1 MKFGFERREEKE
13 RNALQ
18 VASPWVFEI
27 IAVKMGFQYLSIQ
40 LSLKFGFERR
50 KEKELNSSQVASPL
64 VFEIIAFTVW
74 MRVLIR

>member
-1 MKFGFERREEKE
+1 MFEVIAFVVWMRLSIRYCSLCGFIQSSVKFGFERREEKE

-27 IAVKMGFQYLSIQ
+27 IA
-40 LSLKFGFERR
+40 
-50 KEKELNSSQVASPL
+50 
-64 VFEIIAFTVW
+64 FTVW